1 MDKRQRRTRAAIL
14 EACVA
19 LLQEKDFQ
27 KITIREIVERAGIN
41 RGTFYLHFA
50 DKYDMVDSFE
60 NEMIEKIERAIVDNL
75 PKEPSG
81 QLFLQSRYDTIVQIL
96 TCYQENKELLQFLLQ
111 SSYFSFQS
119 KLRKRLKSVFNER
132 VLPNLEKMQYDFP
145 VKYVDFFIIAFTS
158 VSLSLA
164 DYAYQTKTPIQIEE
178 TAKLLFNLLL
188 QGPAKTF
195 GLLQDEDA

>member
-1 MDKRQRRTRAAIL
+1 METGRRPGPIEPSICFRLFAKIFYPNQHQGNGQHPQHRDAVAMDQILAEKQDLFHSFRIKANGQPGNDVIAIEGRQHLRCQLHGGHAEEHEQDINCNARQFQPAQRR
-14 EACVA
+14 
-19 LLQEKDFQ
+19 
-27 KITIREIVERAGIN
+27 
-41 RGTFYLHFA
+41 
-50 DKYDMVDSFE
+50 E
-60 NEMIEKIERAIVDNL
+60 NHKG
-75 PKEPSG
+75 KG
-81 QLFLQSRYDTIVQIL
+81 
-96 TCYQENKELLQFLLQ
+96 
-111 SSYFSFQS
+111 
-119 KLRKRLKSVFNER
+119 LRKRLKSVFNER

-164 DYAYQTKTPIQIEE
+164 DYAYQTKTPILIEE

>member
-1 MDKRQRRTRAAIL
+1 
-14 EACVA
+14 
-19 LLQEKDFQ
+19 
-27 KITIREIVERAGIN
+27 
-41 RGTFYLHFA
+41 
-50 DKYDMVDSFE
+50 
-60 NEMIEKIERAIVDNL
+60 
-75 PKEPSG
+75 
-81 QLFLQSRYDTIVQIL
+81 
-96 TCYQENKELLQFLLQ
+96 
-111 SSYFSFQS
+111 
-119 KLRKRLKSVFNER
+119 LRKRLKSVFNER